1 MLAQVV
7 EFISDD
13 LMKEYIEKVSKYYDV
28 EILTNDYIEKE
39 AERLYQEILRLQ
51 DLLADME
58 RAKHLDL
65 MTVYKDR
72 DLLDEK
78 RDLLYNFL
86 YHRRNLIIKEIMK
99 RNRKNK
105 KLSE

>member
-1 MLAQVV
+1 VV
-7 EFISDD
+7 EFVPDD

-39 AERLYQEILRLQ
+39 TKRLYQEILRLQ
-51 DLLADME
+51 DLLAEME
-58 RAKHLDL
+58 DTKHPDL
-65 MTVYKDR
+65 MKVYKNR

-86 YHRRNLIIKEIMK
+86 YHRRNLIIKEVEK
-99 RNRKNK
+99 RNR
-105 KLSE
+105 